1 MNRMIL
7 VAVFPAALLL
17 AGCALSNGSA
27 VPQASH
33 TALSRMALLPDKRG
47 KITIFDD
54 TFGDATPYGITAG
67 PDGAIWFTDPGNDV
81 IGRITTDGNYTLQQ
95 SAGVEISTGITV
107 GPDNNLWFT
116 VEQDDATIG
125 RITPSGSVTL
135 FKDPG
140 GSFPQGITTG
150 PDGAL
155 WFGESNGTVGRMT
168 TKGKVKHFTLGG
180 TYTEYQGIVTGPD
193 KNLWVTEYLNGSH
206 SSARV
211 IRLSPGGKSK
221 AFDVGSAP
229 DQICV
234 GPNGALWFTEG
245 EAIGRLTTK
254 GKYKEFPINVKY
266 SQPGGIAT
274 GPDGAIWFTDF
285 GQRFGIGRMTTK
297 GKVQFFKPPASEL
310 GEYPEITEGP
320 DGAMWFTSV
329 LAPEA
334 VGRITVH

>member
-1 MNRMIL
+1 VNRKFL
-7 VAVFPAALLL
+7 VAAFPAALLL
-17 AGCALSNGSA
+17 AGCALSNGNA
-27 VPQASH
+27 VPQGSH
-33 TALSRMALLPDKRG
+33 IALSRTALLPDKRG

-54 TFGDATPYGITAG
+54 PFADPTPFGITAG

-95 SAGVEISTGITV
+95 SAGVELSSGITV

-116 VEQDDATIG
+116 VAQDNAMIG
-125 RITPSGSVTL
+125 RITPSGTVTL
-135 FKDPG
+135 FQDPG
-140 GSFPQGITTG
+140 GSFPLGITTG

-180 TYTEYQGIVTGPD
+180 TYTEYEGIVTGPD
-193 KNLWVTEYLNGSH
+193 KNLWVTEFANGTRTST
-206 SSARV
+206 RV

-221 AFDVGSAP
+221 AFKVAP
-229 DQICV
+229 GPDLICV
-234 GPNGALWFTEG
+234 GPDNALWFTEG
-245 EAIGRLTTK
+245 NAIGRLTTS
-254 GKYKEFPINVKY
+254 GKYKEFPIEVKY
-266 SQPGGIAT
+266 AQAGGIAT

-285 GQRFGIGRMTTK
+285 AERFGIGRMTTK
-297 GKVQFFKPPASEL
+297 GKMQFFKPPASEL
-310 GEYPEITEGP
+310 GEYAEITAGP
-320 DGAMWFTSV
+320 DGAMWFTSY

>member
-1 MNRMIL
+1 MNLKSL
-7 VAVFPAALLL
+7 VAALPAALLL

-33 TALSRMALLPDKRG
+33 AALSMRALLPDKRG

-54 TFGDATPYGITAG
+54 TFGDAVPYGITAG
-67 PDGAIWFTDPGNDV
+67 PDGALWFTDPGNDV

-95 SAGVEISTGITV
+95 STGVEISTGITV

-116 VEQDDATIG
+116 VEQDDAMIG
-125 RITPSGSVTL
+125 RITPAGTVTL

-180 TYTEYQGIVTGPD
+180 PYTTDQGIVTGPD
-193 KNLWVTEYLNGSH
+193 RNLWVTEYLNGSH

-211 IRLSPGGKSK
+211 IRLSTGGKSK
-221 AFDVGSAP
+221 AFKVGPAP
-229 DQICV
+229 ESICV
-234 GPNGALWFTEG
+234 GPDNALWFTEG
-245 EAIGRLTTK
+245 SSIGRLTTN
-254 GKYKEFPINVKY
+254 GNYTEFPIGVKY
-266 SQPGGIAT
+266 ADAGGIAS
-274 GPDGAIWFTDF
+274 GPDGALWFTDF
-285 GQRFGIGRMTTK
+285 AERFGIGRMTTK
-297 GKVQFFKPPASEL
+297 GRMQFFTPSASEL
-310 GEYPEITEGP
+310 GEYAEITAGP

-329 LAPEA
+329 LGPEA